1 MSISIERLPVLL
13 ALLLAVAMV
22 AATSWQGYDIYQ
34 SETSLSLDATSTSA
48 EPAIPQRREPPAVQL
63 ASLELF
69 GTADQEAAATP
80 EDTENLPETNL
91 RLKLRGVLAAEG
103 EFPGSALIEDD
114 KSETEVFLVGDQ
126 LPGNAT
132 LRSVHSNRVIIERNG
147 ALENLYF
154 PEERATEEMAVA
166 SASASPSASTGV
178 SQPAPTR
185 STQSRAG
192 SMTQQERREEVR
204 RRLEELRNRLRNND

>member
-22 AATSWQGYDIYQ
+22 AATSWQGYGIYQ
-34 SETSLSLDATSTSA
+34 SETSQSLDATSKSA
-48 EPAIPQRREPPAVQL
+48 QPAIPQRRDPPAVEL

-154 PEERATEEMAVA
+154 PEERSTEDMTVA
-166 SASASPSASTGV
+166 SNAPSPAARTV

-204 RRLEELRNRLRNND
+204 RRLEELRNRLRNNN

>member
-13 ALLLAVAMV
+13 ALLLAIAMV
-22 AATSWQGYDIYQ
+22 GVTSWQGYGIYQ
-34 SETSLSLDATSTSA
+34 TETGLSLDAASSTA
-48 EPAIPQRREPPAVQL
+48 TPAIPERRQPPKVEL

-69 GTADQEAAATP
+69 GTAAEEGVETP
-80 EDTENLPETNL
+80 ADTENLPETNL
-91 RLKLRGVLAAEG
+91 RLQLRGVLAAEG

-114 KSETEVFLVGDQ
+114 KSDTEVFLVGDE

-154 PEERATEEMAVA
+154 PELKSDSEMAVA
-166 SASASPSASTGV
+166 SSSPQPTPQPVSSPQEKPRSRSGAASM
-178 SQPAPTR
+178 SQD
-185 STQSRAG
+185 
-192 SMTQQERREEVR
+192 ERREEVR
-204 RRLEELRNRLRNND
+204 RRLEELRNRLRNNN

>member
-22 AATSWQGYDIYQ
+22 AATGWQGYGIYQ
-34 SETSLSLDATSTSA
+34 TETNLSLDAASRA
-48 EPAIPQRREPPAVQL
+48 VQPAVPQRKEPPAVQL

-69 GTADQEAAATP
+69 GTANQKPAAAPT
-80 EDTENLPETNL
+80 DTENLPETNL
-91 RLKLRGVLAAEG
+91 RLQLRGVLAAEG

-114 KSETEVFLVGDQ
+114 KSNTEVFLVGDE

-132 LRSVHSNRVIIERNG
+132 LRSVHANRVIIERNG

-154 PEERATEEMAVA
+154 PELKSNSEMAVA
-166 SASASPSASTGV
+166 SNAPSPATRSV
-178 SQPAPTR
+178 SQPVSSSRTE
-185 STQSRAG
+185 SRAG
-192 SMTQQERREEVR
+192 SMTQEQRREEVR
-204 RRLEELRNRLRNND
+204 RRLEELRNRLRNNN